1 MLAKPENRA
10 ASDLD
15 RSQRSVDSL
24 RFARGPGQDAESR
37 RRFRRANWDRYRPP
51 ARVAHNEY
59 SALWPRVL
67 PAPRSSSEC
76 DCARS
81 SCLRLPRRLRL
92 GQIVQVISVAADSDI
107 PTGELYDALGNIQTL
122 LVVARR
128 IVRRL
133 SFLKR
138 L

>member
-1 MLAKPENRA
+1 MRIARYGRDQA
-10 ASDLD
+10 AAV
-15 RSQRSVDSL
+15 Q
-24 RFARGPGQDAESR
+24 
-37 RRFRRANWDRYRPP
+37 
-51 ARVAHNEY
+51 
-59 SALWPRVL
+59 
-67 PAPRSSSEC
+67 
-76 DCARS
+76 ARS

-107 PTGELYDALGNIQTL
+107 PTGELYDALGNIQAM

-138 L
+138 LFQALAFNAGFVGVHVFRPFKLAENASGMR